1 MSDLTWLKDQ
11 FEVCLK
17 QFVLDCTPENLPG
30 LREMVSYHFGWN
42 DPSSK
47 AGKRLRPMLLLT
59 SSQLFGHQPVDLMP
73 AAVAMELLHNYTLVH
88 DDIEDLGQTRFGRE
102 CMWRRYGLAQA
113 LNVGDFLSAMAHD
126 ILHEVLS
133 AVDPSD
139 FAKAYSVFRQATL
152 DVFRGQYLDIYFET
166 ERSVSVDQYLEL
178 IRLKTSRLISASMR
192 IGAILAGADEA
203 ADRSLEEIGEHAGL
217 AFQIQDDYLG
227 IWGDTASTGKSNL
240 TDLMTRKKTYPILLG
255 LAESLAFK
263 TAWET
268 NPQITPDL
276 ARQLAGM
283 LSEARIDEETN
294 DAVLKHLRVIKEG
307 KERLANSND
316 NHSTAMWDLLNSAF
330 MPTFASTLNPNAP
343 S

>member
-1 MSDLTWLKDQ
+1 MSDLAWLKDQ
-11 FEVCLK
+11 FEVSLK
-17 QFVLDCTPENLPG
+17 QLVLDRTPENLPG

-42 DPSSK
+42 DSSSK
-47 AGKRLRPMLLLT
+47 TGKRLRPMLLLT
-59 SSQLFGHQPVDLMP
+59 SSQLFGHQPLDLLP
-73 AAVAMELLHNYTLVH
+73 AAVAMEVLHNYTLIH
-88 DDIEDLGQTRFGRE
+88 DDIEDLGQIRFGRE

-126 ILHEVLS
+126 IFHEVLS
-133 AVDPSD
+133 AVDPTN

-227 IWGDTASTGKSNL
+227 IWGDTSITGKSNL
-240 TDLMTRKKTYPILLG
+240 TDLTTRKKTYPILLG
-255 LAESLAFK
+255 LAESPAFK
-263 TAWET
+263 LAWD
-268 NPQITPDL
+268 NHAQITPDL

-283 LSEARIDEETN
+283 LSEAGIDEKTN
-294 DAVLKHLRVIKEG
+294 DAVLKHLRVINEG

-330 MPTFASTLNPNAP
+330 TPTLASSLNPNAP
-343 S
+343 T

>member
-1 MSDLTWLKDQ
+1 MSDLAWLKDQ
-11 FEVCLK
+11 FEVSLK
-17 QFVLDCTPENLPG
+17 QLVLDRTPENLPG

-42 DPSSK
+42 ASSSK

-73 AAVAMELLHNYTLVH
+73 AAVAMEVLHNYTLIH
-88 DDIEDLGQTRFGRE
+88 DDIEDQGQIRFGRE
-102 CMWRRYGLAQA
+102 CLWRRYGLAQA

-126 ILHEVLS
+126 IFHEVLS
-133 AVDPSD
+133 AVDPAD

-152 DVFRGQYLDIYFET
+152 DVFQGQYLDIHFET

-227 IWGDTASTGKSNL
+227 IWGDTSITGKSNL
-240 TDLMTRKKTYPILLG
+240 TDLTTRKKTYPILLG

-263 TAWET
+263 LAWD
-268 NPQITPDL
+268 NHAQITPDL

-307 KERLANSND
+307 KERLANSSN
-316 NHSTAMWDLLNSAF
+316 NNSTAMWDLLNLAF
-330 MPTFASTLNPNAP
+330 KPTFASTLNSNAP
-343 S
+343 T

>member
-11 FEVCLK
+11 FEVSLN
-17 QFVLDCTPENLPG
+17 QFVLDRTPENLPG

-42 DPSSK
+42 ASSSK

-59 SSQLFGHQPVDLMP
+59 SSQLFGHQPVELMP
-73 AAVAMELLHNYTLVH
+73 AAVAMEVLHNYTLIH
-88 DDIEDLGQTRFGRE
+88 DDIEDQGQIRFGRE
-102 CMWRRYGLAQA
+102 CLWRRYGLAQA

-126 ILHEVLS
+126 IFHEVLS
-133 AVDPSD
+133 AVDPAD
-139 FAKAYSVFRQATL
+139 FAKAYSVFRQATQ
-152 DVFRGQYLDIYFET
+152 DVFQGQYLDIHFET

-255 LAESLAFK
+255 LVESLVFK

-283 LSEARIDEETN
+283 LSEARIDEKTN
-294 DAVLKHLRVIKEG
+294 EAVLKHLRVIKEG
-307 KERLANSND
+307 KERLANSSN
-316 NHSTAMWDLLNSAF
+316 NNSTAMWDLLNLAF
-330 MPTFASTLNPNAP
+330 KPTFASTLNSNAP
-343 S
+343 T